1 MGLFKSKEERR
12 IEREMK
18 IRQGVRA
25 IEKSI
30 RQQEKFS
37 EDFIKNARHAQQI
50 GDQGQYQFIRSA
62 LKKTAAVKKMLE
74 RQLLSIKNAMLI
86 QQQAAASAQFAE
98 SMNLMAKEIGRT
110 FGEMD
115 LTKTQA
121 EWEKAVAQAGS
132 IEERMEIFLDSM
144 EQSAIAGSGT
154 TAKEELVSDD
164 EIDRM
169 IQADVLAAEKT
180 ELGKLDELESEI
192 AKELGA
198 TKQTDYRQC
207 APGVI
212 GRVLSHELRAQ
223 KYRRVRPHVWRHSV
237 CRSGVCMVAL
247 RASRLRRGR

>member
-37 EDFIKNARHAQQI
+37 EDFIKNARHARQI
-50 GDQGQYQFIRSA
+50 GDEGQYQFVRGA

-74 RQLLSIKNAMLI
+74 RQLLAIKNAMLI
-86 QQQAAASAQFAE
+86 QQQAAASQQFAE
-98 SMNLMAKEIGRT
+98 SMTLMAREIGRV

-121 EWEKAVAQAGS
+121 QWERAVVQAGS

-144 EQSAIAGSGT
+144 EQSAIAGSGE
-154 TAKEELVSDD
+154 TASGGELVTDD
-164 EIDRM
+164 E
-169 IQADVLAAEKT
+169 
-180 ELGKLDELESEI
+180 
-192 AKELGA
+192 
-198 TKQTDYRQC
+198 
-207 APGVI
+207 
-212 GRVLSHELRAQ
+212 
-223 KYRRVRPHVWRHSV
+223 
-237 CRSGVCMVAL
+237 
-247 RASRLRRGR
+247 

>member
-1 MGLFKSKEERR
+1 MGLFKSKDERR

-18 IRQGVRA
+18 IRQGMRA

-37 EDFIKNARHAQQI
+37 EDFIRNARHARQI
-50 GDQGQYQFIRSA
+50 GDEGQYQFVRGA

-74 RQLLSIKNAMLI
+74 RQLLAIKNAMLI
-86 QQQAAASAQFAE
+86 QQQAAASQQFAE
-98 SMNLMAKEIGRT
+98 SMSLMAREIGRT

-121 EWEKAVAQAGS
+121 DWERAVAQAGS
-132 IEERMEIFLDSM
+132 MEERMEVFLESM
-144 EQSAIAGSGT
+144 EQAAISGASAT
-154 TAKEELVSDD
+154 TAREDLVTDD

-169 IQADVLAAEKT
+169 ISADVLAAEKA

-198 TKQTDYRQC
+198 TKQKD
-207 APGVI
+207 
-212 GRVLSHELRAQ
+212 
-223 KYRRVRPHVWRHSV
+223 
-237 CRSGVCMVAL
+237 
-247 RASRLRRGR
+247 

>member
-1 MGLFKSKEERR
+1 MGLFKSKEERK

-18 IRQGVRA
+18 IRSGMRA

-37 EDFIKNARHAQQI
+37 QDFIHNAQHARKI
-50 GDQGQYQFIRSA
+50 GDEGQYQFIRSA

-74 RQLLSIKNAMLI
+74 RQLLAIKNAMLI
-86 QQQAAASAQFAE
+86 QQQAHASQEFAQ
-98 SMNLMAKEIGRT
+98 SMNLMAQEIGRV

-121 EWEKAVAQAGS
+121 QWERAVAQAGS
-132 IEERMEIFLDSM
+132 MEERMEVFLDSM
-144 EQSAIAGSGT
+144 EQSAISGAAN
-154 TAKEELVSDD
+154 TAKTELVSDE

-169 IQADVLAAEKT
+169 IQADVLAAEKQ

-198 TKQTDYRQC
+198 TKQKD
-207 APGVI
+207 
-212 GRVLSHELRAQ
+212 
-223 KYRRVRPHVWRHSV
+223 
-237 CRSGVCMVAL
+237 
-247 RASRLRRGR
+247 

>member
-18 IRQGVRA
+18 IRQGVRS

-50 GDQGQYQFIRSA
+50 GDNNQYLFIRSA

-86 QQQAAASAQFAE
+86 QQQAAASQQFAE
-98 SMNLMAKEIGRT
+98 SMNLMAQEIGRT

-121 EWEKAVAQAGS
+121 QWERAVVQAGS

-144 EQSAIAGSGT
+144 EQSAIAGTPT

-169 IQADVLAAEKT
+169 IQADVLAAEKQ

-198 TKQTDYRQC
+198 TKQKD
-207 APGVI
+207 
-212 GRVLSHELRAQ
+212 
-223 KYRRVRPHVWRHSV
+223 
-237 CRSGVCMVAL
+237 
-247 RASRLRRGR
+247 